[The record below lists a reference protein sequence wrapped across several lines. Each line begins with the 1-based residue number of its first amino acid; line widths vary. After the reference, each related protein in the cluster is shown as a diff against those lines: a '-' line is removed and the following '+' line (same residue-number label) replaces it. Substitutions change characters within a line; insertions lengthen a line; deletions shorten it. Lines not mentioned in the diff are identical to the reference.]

1 MLAQYER
8 AEGGFKLAAN
18 EEWIVFACGWGSL
31 IVSAEVRLREGAD
44 EETSLSIPTADL
56 NGKKDPTIHVILT
69 ERDSGSPALF
79 AYRRAVITVE
89 P

>member
-1 MLAQYER
+1 LYL
-8 AEGGFKLAAN
+8 G
-18 EEWIVFACGWGSL
+18 GSL
-31 IVSAEVRLREGAD
+31 IVSGEVRLREHAD

-56 NGKKDPTIHVILT
+56 RGKKDPTIHVILAV
-69 ERDSGSPALF
+69 RDSGSPALF